1 MTVLRFLTAG
11 ESHGPTLMGIIEG
24 MPAHLNL
31 VEDDIN
37 RQLAR
42 RQKGYGRG
50 GRMSIETDTV
60 QILSGVRWGKTLGS
74 PIGLAVTNRD
84 WENWQD
90 TMAIGLPIEDAAS
103 TPMTRPRPGHGDL
116 AGMLKYRTKDA
127 RNILE
132 RASARE
138 TAMRVAVGAVAR
150 RLLEHFG
157 MAICSHVIQIG
168 DVTVPNVEL
177 SGACIR
183 EKAEAS
189 PLRCVDDITAQKMMA
204 AIDHAKAS
212 GDSLGGV
219 FEVIAEHV
227 PAGLGSH
234 VHWDRRLDGRLA
246 QALMSIPA
254 MKAVEIGMGR
264 ECGSHL
270 GSQVH
275 DEIHYRG
282 EGVDPQGETFCWQGR
297 HWPTAGG
304 FYRSTNRAGGI
315 EGGMTNGSPIVVRV
329 TMKPIPTL
337 YKPLFSVDLDSLEP
351 IAAGIERSDV
361 CAVPAAAVV
370 GEAMVAWVLAEA
382 FLEKFGGDSV
392 AEIEASYR
400 EHLLSL
406 RPGISRVRSE
416 RDGE

>member
-24 MPAHLNL
+24 MPAHLDL
-31 VEDDIN
+31 VEDDVN

-50 GRMSIETDTV
+50 GRMAIETDTV
-60 QILSGVRWGKTLGS
+60 QILSGVRWGKTLGG
-74 PIGLAVTNRD
+74 PIGLAVVNRD

-90 TMAIGLPIEDAAS
+90 TMAIGPPTKAS
-103 TPMTRPRPGHGDL
+103 ESEPMTRPRPGHGDL

-157 MAICSHVIQIG
+157 MVVSSHVVQIG
-168 DVTVPNVEL
+168 DVMATD
-177 SGACIR
+177 GGRGGDWIR
-183 EKAEAS
+183 EKAETS
-189 PLRCVDDITAQKMMA
+189 PLRCADDRATEQMMA
-204 AIDHAKAS
+204 AIDHARAT
-212 GDSLGGV
+212 GDSLGGI
-219 FEVIAEHV
+219 FEIIAEHV

-234 VHWDRRLDGRLA
+234 VHWDRRLDGRLG

-254 MKAVEIGMGR
+254 IKAVEIGMGR
-264 ECGSHL
+264 ESGL
-270 GSQVH
+270 RPGSQVH
-275 DEIHYRG
+275 DEIHYHGTGADCKR
-282 EGVDPQGETFCWQGR
+282 EAFYWQGR

-315 EGGMTNGSPIVVRV
+315 EGGMTNGSPIVVRA

-337 YKPLFSVDLDSLEP
+337 YKPLSSVDLDSLEP

-370 GEAMVAWVLAEA
+370 GEAMVSWVLAEA

-392 AEIEASYR
+392 KEIEASFKEY
-400 EHLLSL
+400 LLSL
-406 RPGISRVRSE
+406 CPGQIK
-416 RDGE
+416 G